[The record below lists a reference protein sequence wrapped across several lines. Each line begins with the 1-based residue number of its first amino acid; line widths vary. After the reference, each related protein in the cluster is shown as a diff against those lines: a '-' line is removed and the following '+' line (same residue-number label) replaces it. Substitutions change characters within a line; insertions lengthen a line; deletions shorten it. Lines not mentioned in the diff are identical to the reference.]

1 MEFTIYVS
9 SDMITIRSNAFLSE
23 GDVFKTPT
31 LVSFPIFVNGEL
43 TKAAAIVA
51 KADVKKVEDIIEEIN
66 DLADDDEE
74 GLKKALR
81 KLPKRIWATSLV
93 RDQVLVTTSGDTI
106 ATKAAGTYAEKL
118 QSSVTEDE
126 ITFEDFSKVVKSSC
140 PSAKKVVIHHHK
152 GDDGKA
158 FYAMSSKGKR
168 YPIWDYCVE

>member
-81 KLPKRIWATSLV
+81 KLPKRVWATSLL
-93 RDQVLVTTSGDTI
+93 RDQVLVTTDGNTI
-106 ATKAAGTYAEKL
+106 ATKAAGAYAEKL
-118 QSSVTEDE
+118 QTAVSQDE
-126 ITFEDFSKVVKSSC
+126 VTFEDLAKAVKASC
-140 PSAKKVVIHHHK
+140 PTSKKVVIHHHK

-168 YPIWDYCVE
+168 YPIWVYCLE